1 MKRSLKNIATDIAY
15 SKLGDKIITLT
26 GAQKLIAKYRVQ
38 SSKRALLAG
47 ARKMYEK
54 GLAVGTFDDYQ
65 QALKKHWVSYT
76 EYANQYE
83 FYNKTEEEREEY
95 ISRLKMAYFY
105 WVYAPGSAKYV
116 FCNKT
121 RFLKAFKKYIHRKWL
136 FAPDAS
142 FEDFK
147 QMVSSVDCIV
157 KPCDGK
163 LGQGIFKTYKD
174 DEHKDYQKLYETC
187 VNNRMLVEQ
196 CIEECDELKAFHPRS
211 LNTLRVVTI
220 ANREKACVFS
230 GVFRTGVGESVVD
243 NTHQGGVSAQINVV
257 DGTVETDGAN
267 TSGERFS
274 NHPDSGIAIKGF
286 KIPQWDAI
294 VETCC
299 EAAKLTGNPIT
310 GWDVVVNSDREV
322 ELIEAN
328 YGPDMDMMQTRYKKG
343 AKKRIYSLIKEYRG
357 IEMK

>member
-47 ARKMYEK
+47 AKKIYEK

-121 RFLKAFKKYIHRKWL
+121 RFLKAFKKYIHRK
-136 FAPDAS
+136 
-142 FEDFK
+142 
-147 QMVSSVDCIV
+147 
-157 KPCDGK
+157 
-163 LGQGIFKTYKD
+163 
-174 DEHKDYQKLYETC
+174 
-187 VNNRMLVEQ
+187 
-196 CIEECDELKAFHPRS
+196 
-211 LNTLRVVTI
+211 
-220 ANREKACVFS
+220 
-230 GVFRTGVGESVVD
+230 
-243 NTHQGGVSAQINVV
+243 
-257 DGTVETDGAN
+257 
-267 TSGERFS
+267 
-274 NHPDSGIAIKGF
+274 
-286 KIPQWDAI
+286 
-294 VETCC
+294 
-299 EAAKLTGNPIT
+299 
-310 GWDVVVNSDREV
+310 
-322 ELIEAN
+322 
-328 YGPDMDMMQTRYKKG
+328 
-343 AKKRIYSLIKEYRG
+343 
-357 IEMK
+357 